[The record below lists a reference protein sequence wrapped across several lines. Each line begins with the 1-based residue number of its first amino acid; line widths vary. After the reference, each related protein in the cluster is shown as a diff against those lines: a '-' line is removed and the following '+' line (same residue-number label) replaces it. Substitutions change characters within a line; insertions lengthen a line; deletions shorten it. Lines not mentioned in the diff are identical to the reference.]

1 MADNPMVP
9 YMHVFWQGSDIS
21 SSVTAVEIEDHDLLI
36 DRATILLDD
45 DKGVGINLSE
55 EGQTIKIDMGWNSE
69 HAVLF
74 EGLTHKPEGK
84 ANQKGKTLRITA
96 FDFSDKLHRKYR
108 SDTYTGKLSDII
120 TKLVK
125 DKNIEVGP
133 GDIAPDP
140 DPTFDKDPLAQ
151 TNETDLQFIQ
161 KLARKYRARAFVE
174 YNDNKSKFYF
184 MPVKKFLDVKQG
196 LMRYCRGT
204 PLLEFNYKKIAKRAD
219 ALRDDS
225 RVDPYT
231 GEIITSKAPE
241 PPPPPAPTLDAETT
255 GALASSGMTSL
266 GDSAEKAVKDAP
278 EKRTEQMTQQTASGG
293 ASDPDEAQLANQ
305 QDPTRASGLFGKG
318 TVVGTIKLRA
328 KGTVKIEGIAQWAE
342 GDWYVAV
349 VKHIY
354 RKLPDKPL
362 YHTRFF
368 VTR

>member
-1 MADNPMVP
+1 MADDPMVP

-21 SSVTAVEIEDHDLLI
+21 SSVNAVEIEDHDLLI
-36 DRATILLDD
+36 DRATIELND
-45 DKGVGINLSE
+45 DKGVGTNLSE

-108 SDTYTGKLSDII
+108 SDTYKGKLSDII

-125 DKNIEVGP
+125 DKNIEMGQ
-133 GDIAPDP
+133 IAPDS

-161 KLARKYRARAFVE
+161 RLARKYRARAFVE
-174 YNDNKSKFYF
+174 YNDDKSKFYF
-184 MPVKKFLDVKQG
+184 IPVKKFLDIKQG

-231 GEIITSKAPE
+231 GDIINSKAPE
-241 PPPPPAPTLDAETT
+241 PPLPPAPTLDAETT

-305 QDPTRASGLFGKG
+305 QDPTRAMGLFGKG

-362 YHTRFF
+362 YHTKFF